1 VWTGSGPAKDLSF
14 CAESST
20 KSQMKRDPTPKLPS
34 KSKARMTKAA
44 NTPTVE
50 PSRHPV
56 HPSRPAPP
64 APAPPPTS
72 SSNAQKGKT
81 ETKSLSTEAPSKT
94 SSLDL
99 YSSFSVKLPRI
110 SEIRQLHR
118 EVQQI
123 EHQLIEN
130 RIEHQSLKDEIV
142 QLRNIFDSS
151 KPVVDE
157 SYLRLSMVRMS
168 LMQLI
173 DDPDTKENHPL
184 KIFIGKKPNIFFL

>member
-1 VWTGSGPAKDLSF
+1 
-14 CAESST
+14 
-20 KSQMKRDPTPKLPS
+20 MKRDPTPKLPS

-56 HPSRPAPP
+56 HPPR
-64 APAPPPTS
+64 PAPPPTS

-99 YSSFSVKLPRI
+99 YSSFSVQLPRI

-130 RIEHQSLKDEIV
+130 RIEHQSLK
-142 QLRNIFDSS
+142 
-151 KPVVDE
+151 
-157 SYLRLSMVRMS
+157 
-168 LMQLI
+168 
-173 DDPDTKENHPL
+173 
-184 KIFIGKKPNIFFL
+184 